1 MPIKKLDLQTCNQI
15 AAGEIVENPSSV
27 VKELIENALD
37 AGAKRLRIII
47 KKGGLEEITVMDDGC
62 GIPAD
67 ELRLSLERHA
77 TSKITT
83 LKDLQK
89 IGTLGF
95 RGEALPSIAAVSELS
110 ITTHCEGEISGSY
123 ILLEG
128 GKEKVFKEVGFPRGT
143 KVTVKNIFYNT
154 PARLKFLKGVPAET
168 TRLTRIVNLLALSR
182 PDVSFTLEREGRT
195 ILETPG
201 DSNLLNTIIKIYG
214 HDLAKQLK
222 HLNFENDAFSVNG
235 YISNPSFSTHSKRY
249 QHFFVNKRYVQSKL
263 LDDILNNSFSRLVT
277 AKRYPVA
284 FLYLSLL
291 PNNLDINVHPTKL
304 QIRFFEEEAI
314 KNFLEKALQEIF
326 FSNYNLPSFQV
337 RGFQNSR
344 SEKEN
349 PPIVSP
355 AAKPKVS
362 PNEENFIVKDKT
374 ESYQQVLGR
383 TEIGALFA
391 SSTLILGQLFGTYI
405 LLQQENELIF
415 IDQHAAHER
424 VIWEKLNKEEEQI
437 PCQEVLLFHFELPPM
452 QADKLS
458 NKMEVLAEIG
468 LRIEQFGNNTFI
480 IRAVPLCLQ
489 NFFSPEMILDILG
502 EDDTFFQFSS
512 ANFKKETILRLSCK
526 TAIKANHE
534 LTTKEIEALLKQL
547 EKCNNPYFCPHGRP
561 VMFKMKKYDLEKQF
575 KRRG

>member
-214 HDLAKQLK
+214 M
-222 HLNFENDAFSVNG
+222 
-235 YISNPSFSTHSKRY
+235 
-249 QHFFVNKRYVQSKL
+249 
-263 LDDILNNSFSRLVT
+263 
-277 AKRYPVA
+277 
-284 FLYLSLL
+284 
-291 PNNLDINVHPTKL
+291 
-304 QIRFFEEEAI
+304 
-314 KNFLEKALQEIF
+314 
-326 FSNYNLPSFQV
+326 
-337 RGFQNSR
+337 
-344 SEKEN
+344 
-349 PPIVSP
+349 
-355 AAKPKVS
+355 
-362 PNEENFIVKDKT
+362 
-374 ESYQQVLGR
+374 
-383 TEIGALFA
+383 
-391 SSTLILGQLFGTYI
+391 I
-405 LLQQENELIF
+405 LLN
-415 IDQHAAHER
+415 
-424 VIWEKLNKEEEQI
+424 
-437 PCQEVLLFHFELPPM
+437 
-452 QADKLS
+452 S
-458 NKMEVLAEIG
+458 
-468 LRIEQFGNNTFI
+468 
-480 IRAVPLCLQ
+480 
-489 NFFSPEMILDILG
+489 
-502 EDDTFFQFSS
+502 
-512 ANFKKETILRLSCK
+512 
-526 TAIKANHE
+526 
-534 LTTKEIEALLKQL
+534 
-547 EKCNNPYFCPHGRP
+547 
-561 VMFKMKKYDLEKQF
+561 
-575 KRRG
+575 